1 MAPRADLLSDSDSD
15 GGTPAARPA
24 TSRPKSKSA
33 PPKSAKTAVQ
43 AGRARASVAAS
54 DDGMDSDASDEP
66 RNDDGMQAVL
76 NQLTK
81 QVFASPPSAPARAR
95 PALRDAGAH
104 RLAPLVQKTDV
115 QKKADKKMQRSVVE
129 FELTVGT
136 ALSDLSNTLDGELAE
151 HDKRCKAMQK
161 STADSLKKI
170 RATEDKA
177 PQPLRQGDQAA
188 QGVRTGGPGAGP
200 QDPKGRALTGCKK
213 LGPLCTEAV
222 AAAGP
227 VLERTQS
234 PFPVADVRSRHP

>member
-1 MAPRADLLSDSDSD
+1 
-15 GGTPAARPA
+15 
-24 TSRPKSKSA
+24 
-33 PPKSAKTAVQ
+33 
-43 AGRARASVAAS
+43 
-54 DDGMDSDASDEP
+54 
-66 RNDDGMQAVL
+66 MQ
-76 NQLTK
+76 
-81 QVFASPPSAPARAR
+81 
-95 PALRDAGAH
+95 
-104 RLAPLVQKTDV
+104 
-115 QKKADKKMQRSVVE
+115 KANNKLQRSVVE